1 MIRRPP
7 RSTRTDTLFPYTTLF
22 RSHFITRLAV
32 FRDQKRHDPAF
43 AGPQVDPDIGGR
55 IGIRLLSESGFPNP
69 QSRPYRSSPL
79 DMSSSP
85 TTSAAAHSRASRP
98 LRSRSIGTASWRERG
113 CQFG

>member
-1 MIRRPP
+1 MRIRDWSSDVCSYDLRDLGIGIGDWEGP
-7 RSTRTDTLFPYTTLF
+7 RR
-22 RSHFITRLAV
+22 HFITRLAV

-79 DMSSSP
+79 DMSSSAP
-85 TTSAAAHSRASRP
+85 TSSSEQRRVGKEGARTRRY
-98 LRSRSIGTASWRERG
+98 RG
-113 CQFG
+113 A